1 MNIFYLHE
9 DPVKAA
15 KLQYNKHV
23 VKMILESAQMLCTA
37 HHHWSDEL
45 GYKPDYVPYK
55 IAHYNHPSTIWCRQ
69 NVRQYYWLYNHMIAL
84 GDEYTKRY
92 GKTHL
97 TITKCKEP
105 LELCPFGMPDGEFTQ
120 PPQAMP
126 DEYKVDGDSLRAYW
140 QYYISDKSSIC
151 NTKKEKLYDIKDLE
165 NYCSNRYNISCN
177 SSSN

>member
-15 KLQYNKHV
+15 RLQYNKHV

-37 HHHWSDEL
+37 HHHYAESLE
-45 GYKPDYVPYK
+45 YKPDYVPYK
-55 IAHYNHPSTIWCRQ
+55 KAHYNHPSTIWCRQ
-69 NVRQYYWLYNHMIAL
+69 NARQYYWLYNHMLAL

-92 GKTHL
+92 CKTHL

-105 LELCPFGMPDGEFTQ
+105 LDLCPFGMPDGEFTE
-120 PPQAMP
+120 PPQCMP

-140 QYYISDKSSIC
+140 QYYIGDKSSIC
-151 NTKKEKLYDIKDLE
+151 NINKEKLYDIKDLE
-165 NYCSNRYNISCN
+165 NYCSNRYNIPCN
-177 SSSN
+177 PSSN